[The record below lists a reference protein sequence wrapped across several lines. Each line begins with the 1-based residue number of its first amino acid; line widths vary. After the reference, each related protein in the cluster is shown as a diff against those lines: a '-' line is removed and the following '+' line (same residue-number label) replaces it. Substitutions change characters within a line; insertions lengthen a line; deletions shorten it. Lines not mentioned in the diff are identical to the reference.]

1 MVNLYFV
8 VMEVEMD
15 EQLDIYDENK
25 SLVGRTHPRGMP
37 RADGD
42 FCLVVHVLVQNS
54 NGLFLITKRSHKD
67 YLPDFWENTGGAVI
81 AGETSREAAIREFNE
96 ETGFMLVPK
105 SGELMF
111 TDKVV
116 RSGWSCFMDNWFF
129 RQDFDIADF
138 VPQEGETVAA
148 KWVTLE
154 EIITLHKNGEFV
166 PFTETGVD
174 GYFRRLGL
182 L

>member
-1 MVNLYFV
+1 MEAQMV
-8 VMEVEMD
+8 

-25 SLVGRTHPRGMP
+25 NITERTYPRGKP

-42 FCLVVHVLVQNS
+42 FCLVVHVLVQN
-54 NGLFLITKRSHKD
+54 NDGLFLITKRAHKH

-81 AGETSREAAIREFNE
+81 AGETSLEAAMREFNE
-96 ETGFMLVPK
+96 ETGFILAPK
-105 SGELMF
+105 FGELLF

-116 RSGWSCFMDNWFF
+116 NSGWNCFMDNWLF
-129 RQDFDIADF
+129 RHDFDITHF

-148 KWVTLE
+148 RWATSE
-154 EIITLHKNGEFV
+154 EIITLHENGEFV
-166 PFTETGVD
+166 PFAETGLD
-174 GYFRRLGL
+174 GYFKRLGL